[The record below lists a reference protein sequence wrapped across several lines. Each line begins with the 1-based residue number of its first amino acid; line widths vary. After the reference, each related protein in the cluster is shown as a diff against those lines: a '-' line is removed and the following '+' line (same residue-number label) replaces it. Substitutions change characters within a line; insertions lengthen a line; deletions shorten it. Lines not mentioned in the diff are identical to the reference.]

1 MNMTLVDTSRHSQ
14 VDYEDYDS
22 DYSDQMNNDDI
33 MQVVLNSL
41 GASLALCVGNRV
53 AFLNAT

>member
-14 VDYEDYDS
+14 ADYEDYDS

-33 MQVVLNSL
+33 MQVVLNSFEIM
-41 GASLALCVGNRV
+41 GKDK
-53 AFLNAT
+53 